1 MRNVVKGIAFL
12 CLLFPAA
19 GVVAAP
25 KNPGMGLMH
34 SDPGDDGSGGVLWV
48 AENSY
53 GDGLF
58 RQLGSDES
66 LRETFS
72 YVSDIGETIDVKI
85 DYETS
90 EWSVTDAIDTLS
102 FRRAGSGWVM
112 ERSKKGFSGKD
123 LVYFSAAGEETSR
136 NLALQAQVGA
146 NFAEALRNLQQF
158 IDAGGGVSTVSSQTI
173 MASCRNAMILG
184 GLATIGE
191 SIGYGLT
198 WFTGP
203 VGGIAA
209 TPVYILAVKAT
220 NDWVLG
226 QCGY

>member
-12 CLLFPAA
+12 CLLFSAA
-19 GVVAAP
+19 GVFAAP
-25 KNPGMGLMH
+25 KNPDMGLMH
-34 SDPGDDGSGGVLWV
+34 SDPGDDGGGGVLWV

-66 LRETFS
+66 IRETFS

-102 FRRAGSGWVM
+102 FHRTGSGWVM
-112 ERSKKGFSGKD
+112 ERSKKGF
-123 LVYFSAAGEETSR
+123 
-136 NLALQAQVGA
+136 
-146 NFAEALRNLQQF
+146 
-158 IDAGGGVSTVSSQTI
+158 
-173 MASCRNAMILG
+173 
-184 GLATIGE
+184 
-191 SIGYGLT
+191 YGLT

-226 QCGY
+226 QCGH